1 MITGSARWYTV
12 GSRIVTAVRNGLTAS
27 VARYGQVP
35 GDIVWDE
42 CNCDGALYVTT
53 PRVHL
58 SETFPAEQEQPVGS
72 RCRAPYEV
80 GEYTVSV
87 VRCAPQPDGQ
97 NIAPD
102 VTDLDNAAGL
112 LLQDIAETMD
122 AVAVLMC
129 SMDDADEIS
138 DYLVTPA
145 DSNGPQGDCVG
156 FTLRVLVALE
166 RV

>member
-12 GSRIVTAVRNGLTAS
+12 GSRIVTAVRTGLTS
-27 VARYGQVP
+27 PVARSGQVP
-35 GDIVWDE
+35 GDIAWDN

-58 SETFPAEQEQPVGS
+58 SETFPSEQEQPVGA

-80 GEYTVSV
+80 AEYTVAV

-97 NIAPD
+97 DFAPD
-102 VTDLDNAAGL
+102 VTDLDSAAGL

-122 AVAVLMC
+122 ALAVLMC
-129 SMDDADEIS
+129 SMHDADEIS

-145 DSNGPQGDCVG
+145 QSNGPQGDCVG
-156 FTLRVLVALE
+156 FDLRVLIALE
-166 RV
+166 RI

>member
-12 GSRIVTAVRNGLTAS
+12 GSRIVTAVQSGLTNT
-27 VARYGQVP
+27 VARAGQVP
-35 GDIVWDE
+35 GDIAWDG

-53 PRVHL
+53 PRVYL
-58 SETFPAEQEQPVGS
+58 SEEFPGEQETPVGS

-87 VRCAPQPDGQ
+87 VRCAPQPNGQ
-97 NIAPD
+97 DFAPD

-122 AVAVLMC
+122 AVSVLMC

-145 DSNGPQGDCVG
+145 ESSGPEGDCVG

-166 RV
+166 RL

>member
-1 MITGSARWYTV
+1 VITGSARWYTV
-12 GSRIVTAVRNGLTAS
+12 GARIVTAVRTGLSSS
-27 VARYGQVP
+27 VARAGQVP
-35 GDIVWDE
+35 GDIAWDE
-42 CNCDGALYVTT
+42 CSCDGALYVTV
-53 PRVHL
+53 PRVYL
-58 SETFPAEQEQPVGS
+58 SEAFPAEQETPVGA

-97 NIAPD
+97 DIAPFAA
-102 VTDLDNAAGL
+102 DLDNAAGL

-122 AVAVLMC
+122 ALAVLMC

-145 DSNGPQGDCVG
+145 ESAGPNGDCVG

-166 RV
+166 RP